1 MISPQRTHAFVSPTP
16 PHPGRHYQPSPA
28 RTRDRKERFE
38 SAAVDDAAVSTCSV
52 LLETAVG
59 TLSSSRTTPS
69 TPAHTQTP
77 ATPLADRSPP
87 APASASE
94 NRVTVDGGGRWQ
106 RRRRRHRLGV
116 RQSDGRR
123 RRRPT
128 PQRAGTPTAA
138 LSDNVPPPRARKMT
152 RMSRYRL
159 QRLAT
164 PPSAS
169 RTRRPQGQMGAS
181 GFEQTATSTPR
192 HTRMSGTLVPDSTR
206 PPSRPGRPDSA
217 PPASL
222 APVSLALDLGAC
234 K

>member
-1 MISPQRTHAFVSPTP
+1 MA
-16 PHPGRHYQPSPA
+16 
-28 RTRDRKERFE
+28 
-38 SAAVDDAAVSTCSV
+38 AAVGNAAV
-52 LLETAVG
+52 G
-59 TLSSSRTTPS
+59 
-69 TPAHTQTP
+69 
-77 ATPLADRSPP
+77 ATD
-87 APASASE
+87 SASDK
-94 NRVTVDGGGRWQ
+94 VMGADDDD
-106 RRRRRHRLGV
+106 RLPSARGPLP
-116 RQSDGRR
+116 QPC
-123 RRRPT
+123 PT
-128 PQRAGTPTAA
+128 MF
-138 LSDNVPPPRARKMT
+138 PPPRARKMT